1 MEIQQRADLRDY
13 LAAERTVLAWIRTAL
28 SLMGFGFVVARFGL
42 FLQELQAGQG
52 LPSTQHYGMS
62 LWFGTALIV
71 AGVLVNLL
79 SGFHY
84 ATLIR
89 SLNRGSDKPHSA
101 TLAMATSLFLALVG
115 IGMAVYLISIRYSE
129 NPGSGNTEVIHM
141 APTANYAILRKR
153 WGEVLVEE
161 QLH

>member
-1 MEIQQRADLRDY
+1 ML
-13 LAAERTVLAWIRTAL
+13 
-28 SLMGFGFVVARFGL
+28 
-42 FLQELQAGQG
+42 
-52 LPSTQHYGMS
+52 
-62 LWFGTALIV
+62 
-71 AGVLVNLL
+71 
-79 SGFHY
+79 
-84 ATLIR
+84 LIR
-89 SLNRGSDKPHSA
+89 SLNRGGHKPHSA

-129 NPGSGNTEVIHM
+129 NPGSGNTEVIDM